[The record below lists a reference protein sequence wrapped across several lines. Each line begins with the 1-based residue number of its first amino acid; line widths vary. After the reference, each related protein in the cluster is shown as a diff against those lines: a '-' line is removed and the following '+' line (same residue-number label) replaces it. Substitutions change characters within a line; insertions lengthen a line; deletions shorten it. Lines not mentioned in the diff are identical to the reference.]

1 MVSPARDAEDR
12 RGAASA
18 ERGALSAERGAD
30 LPRGAAGL
38 GDFGDG
44 FFLSFMAGEMIPDS
58 GGKVNEN
65 MLRTEFSRHGLFTSL
80 LVLVPF
86 SFSPNLPLLEIA
98 LVRN

>member
-18 ERGALSAERGAD
+18 ERGALSAERGTD
-30 LPRGAAGL
+30 LPRRAAGHW
-38 GDFGDG
+38 DFGDG
-44 FFLSFMAGEMIPDS
+44 FLSFMAGEMIPDS